1 MKIQHDEEIAVS
13 REQRDKALAKELHI
27 SRQELHDIIQAA
39 ENMKNDIVGKPVN
52 FDRVPF

>member
-1 MKIQHDEEIAVS
+1 MEIHHAEELALL

>member
-1 MKIQHDEEIAVS
+1 MKIQHDEEIAAS

>member
-1 MKIQHDEEIAVS
+1 MEIHHDKELALL
-13 REQRDKALAKELHI
+13 REQTDRELAKQLHI
-27 SRQELHDIIQAA
+27 SRQELHTILQAA